1 MKLIGLWKKGVC
13 MKILCLCLILFSV
26 IVIVVGIIKVHEL
39 PGDIAA
45 RRKHP
50 QAEAIRICSLLGLVI
65 FPFWMIALLW
75 AYMRPVLKPIAS
87 EADPV
92 EASALGAGSTEVQI
106 ADGAQV

>member
-1 MKLIGLWKKGVC
+1 

-39 PGDIAA
+39 PGEIAV

-50 QAEAIRICSLLGLVI
+50 QAEAIRICSLMGLII

-75 AYMRPVLKPIAS
+75 AYMRPVLTPIPLQ
-87 EADPV
+87 ADPLEINV
-92 EASALGAGSTEVQI
+92 PDSDKSEKKITDGVQI
-106 ADGAQV
+106 